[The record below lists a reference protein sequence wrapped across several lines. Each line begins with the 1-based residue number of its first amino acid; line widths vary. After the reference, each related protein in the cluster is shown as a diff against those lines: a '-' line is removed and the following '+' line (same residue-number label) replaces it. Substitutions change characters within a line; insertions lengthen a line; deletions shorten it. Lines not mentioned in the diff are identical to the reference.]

1 MSDNSA
7 PPYTIGFFTTG
18 TNSEYSI
25 LLARMVTQVAKEKN
39 INLINFLGGSLN
51 PNFTFSQYKYQY
63 QCNVAFNFADT
74 PQLDGIILASGVLAS
89 FLDSTDFFDFY
100 SQFKPTPIVS
110 LGMNLP
116 DIPSAYTDN
125 KSIFY
130 ELVSHLIQ
138 VHNRKKIGFISGPS
152 SNTDAFDRYLGYTS
166 ALADNHIT
174 YHPDYVYLGDFTSL
188 SANNAVR
195 TLLDERQLDLDA
207 IVCANDAMALT
218 IINDLKKRDILIP
231 EQIIVTG
238 CDNISSSA
246 YYVPSLTTIEQSL
259 EEMAHAAFD
268 LLLQTIEGYKPENVV
283 VPSKIVYRESCGC
296 HIMPYSSIISAL
308 ALPSS
313 TEKASQLTDNFLHKC
328 SNTLPQDMILQIR
341 NFVTK
346 CYSLVLSGEPTEL
359 QSPQKVVES
368 FLAVTNIKSNS
379 IQTVLNL
386 KSCMSSLKSDLLNL
400 SQNPTILCYLD
411 TIFSQITHT
420 LFNQLLDY
428 YSLKTDRLDQSF
440 DFTRQFLLTI
450 THNIRDKEQQLQSII
465 PVLMET
471 GITSCLIYLYADGVK
486 HNLSDTWKMP
496 EDIYLYMGYLQGQI
510 IDPSTLPL
518 KMNSKDIALYGFK
531 TRKENYVACIHPI
544 FFGNE
549 QLGVIVFEMD
559 IDNYSLI
566 DNLTVELGCALK
578 LTSTFTTQRQI
589 ENKLATLSQT
599 DELTGLLNRRGFF
612 NLAQDKYDF
621 SLADHQSGILFYAD
635 MDGLKTINDT
645 YGHNE
650 GDFAIITMSQ
660 ILKKAFTNHDVVGR
674 IGGDEFVILSTNQDT
689 GYMEHITN
697 KVNSLCDEFNASNLK
712 PYTLSIS
719 IGAIFYFYE
728 DDETLEYLLSRADQ
742 ILYEQKKLKK
752 KRKHSQIENDHYDL
766 I

>member
-1 MSDNSA
+1 MSNTPV

-74 PQLDGIILASGVLAS
+74 PQLDGIILASGILAS

-110 LGMNLP
+110 LGVELP
-116 DIPSAYTDN
+116 DLPSAYTDN
-125 KSIFY
+125 KSIFH

-138 VHNRKKIGFISGPS
+138 EHNRKKIGFISGPS
-152 SNTDAFDRYLGYTS
+152 SNTDAFSRYLGYTS

-174 YHPDYVYLGDFTSL
+174 YQPDYVYVGDFTSL
-188 SANNAVR
+188 SANDAVK

-207 IVCANDAMALT
+207 IVCANDSMALT
-218 IINDLKKRDILIP
+218 IISELKKRDILIP

-246 YYVPSLTTIEQSL
+246 YCVPSLTTIEQSL
-259 EEMAHAAFD
+259 EEMAEAAFD
-268 LLLQTIEGYKPENVV
+268 LLLKTIEGKSPSNVI
-283 VPSKIVYRESCGC
+283 VPSKIIYRESCGC
-296 HIMPYSSIISAL
+296 HIMPYSSIVSAL

-313 TEKASQLTDNFLHKC
+313 KEKVAQLTDNFLHKC
-328 SNTLPQDMILQIR
+328 SHTLPKDVILLLR
-341 NFVTK
+341 DFVMM
-346 CYSLVLSGEPTEL
+346 CYTLVLANDTKEFEP
-359 QSPQKVVES
+359 PQKIVKI
-368 FLAVTNIKSNS
+368 FLASVSSKFNS

-400 SQNPTILCYLD
+400 SQNTTTLCYID
-411 TIFSQITHT
+411 NIFSQIKHT
-420 LFNQLLDY
+420 LLNQLLDY
-428 YSLKTDRLDQSF
+428 YSLQTDKLNQNF
-440 DFTRQFLLTI
+440 AFTRQFLLTI

-465 PVLMET
+465 PVLMEN
-471 GITSCLIYLYADGVK
+471 GITSCLVYLYSEGVK
-486 HNLSDTWKMP
+486 HNLSDTWQMP
-496 EDIYLYMGYLQGQI
+496 DDIYLYMGYIQGKT
-510 IDPSTLPL
+510 IDPDTLPC
-518 KMNSKDIALYGFK
+518 KIEAKDIAFYGFED
-531 TRKENYVACIHPI
+531 RQENYVACIHPI

-612 NLAQDKYDF
+612 NLAQAKYNF
-621 SLADHQSGILFYAD
+621 SIADHQCGILFYAD
-635 MDGLKTINDT
+635 MDGLKGINDT
-645 YGHNE
+645 YGHSE
-650 GDFAIITMSQ
+650 GDYAIISMSE
-660 ILKKAFTNHDVVGR
+660 ILKKAFTNHDIVGR
-674 IGGDEFVILSTNQDT
+674 IGGDEFVILSINQT
-689 GYMEHITN
+689 TQYMEHITDM
-697 KVNSLCDEFNASNLK
+697 VNHLCDEFNCTSSK

-719 IGAIFYFYE
+719 IGAICYSYT
-728 DDETLEYLLSRADQ
+728 DTHSLETLLSHADQ
-742 ILYEQKKLKK
+742 ILYQKKKLKK
-752 KRKHSQIENDHYDL
+752 MKNLSNQEKTIMP
-766 I
+766 